1 MSRKEIQKKIK
12 SRKKV
17 LNMLLTFM
25 KRTNPIVVLMSQNLD
40 KFIQKEQYIIY
51 KAQIKQNPA
60 RRSKVA

>member
-17 LNMLLTFM
+17 LNILLTFM

-40 KFIQKEQYIIY
+40 KFILKEQYIIY
-51 KAQIKQNPA
+51 KAQIREDQSKI
-60 RRSKVA
+60 SKVA

>member
-40 KFIQKEQYIIY
+40 KFILKEQYIIY
-51 KAQIKQNPA
+51 KAQIRKDQSKI
-60 RRSKVA
+60 SKVA

>member
-17 LNMLLTFM
+17 LNILLTFM

-40 KFIQKEQYIIY
+40 KFILKEQYIIY
-51 KAQIKQNPA
+51 KAQIRKDQSKI
-60 RRSKVA
+60 SKVA